1 MIFIWEVI
9 RKLLNRLEID
19 NNKLKKEENRKIM
32 VKNIKETLYTGY
44 KLLFSGI
51 TEEEKE
57 IFYFDDNHSDFYS
70 VCMIISD
77 YYKIPIKTDA
87 KSKRIVVNE
96 ENITEGTENIIGAR
110 IRKVVLR
117 EGWNKNERG
126 VLVAFEEDNKSIFV
140 MIPSYKKG
148 YRIYD
153 IKGKKVMELNSDNIK
168 KIPYTAYSVY
178 KPLPES
184 SMDFNMMM
192 KYVISSINRKD
203 ISSIFLFSFIAGL
216 VSLVF
221 PVITGNIVDE
231 LIPFS
236 NIKQSFLMLYIFII
250 TTITLYLVKIARAAA
265 IVRVDKNIQYYL
277 QSAIWDRLLK
287 LPVSFFKDYSS
298 GEMSE
303 RANGIMEISS
313 KISQVIIS
321 SFLSMFFACFYL
333 LLIFYYDFTFA
344 LYSAALLFFVM
355 GTVISFSYIKYNYQ
369 KVVTELDGKC
379 SSLMFEIINGI
390 EKVRMYAAENHL
402 FMLWS
407 SLFSKKKN
415 YYKKVEM
422 INNFQN
428 TVISI
433 TPVIINLFMF
443 WFFVSFN
450 MYKMTTGVF
459 FAFTT
464 ALTGFTMSVTDAA
477 ISVENIVEA
486 VPLYKRLFPI
496 INSEIENAGEKE
508 NIGIVSGKIM
518 LKDVSFRYTQ
528 EHSLI
533 LNGITFNINPGES
546 VAIVGASGSGK
557 STLLRLLL
565 GFENL
570 TSGDIMIDNK
580 SIKDIDIKDYRKQ
593 IGVVLQDSRL
603 LSGDIY
609 SNIRGNLNISAE
621 EIEEI
626 LKKTGIYDEISEMPM
641 GMHTIIDEN
650 AKTISEGQKQRLLIA
665 RAIAGNPSIL
675 FLDEATSSLDNMAQR
690 KIMEMFNSLKITRIS
705 IAHRLSTVKE
715 ADKIIVLKDGF
726 VNDIGTFNE
735 LMEKKGYFYNMTNA
749 V

>member
-96 ENITEGTENIIGAR
+96 ENIKEGTENIIGAR

-236 NIKQSFLMLYIFII
+236 TS
-250 TTITLYLVKIARAAA
+250 LV
-265 IVRVDKNIQYYL
+265 
-277 QSAIWDRLLK
+277 S
-287 LPVSFFKDYSS
+287 
-298 GEMSE
+298 
-303 RANGIMEISS
+303 
-313 KISQVIIS
+313 
-321 SFLSMFFACFYL
+321 
-333 LLIFYYDFTFA
+333 
-344 LYSAALLFFVM
+344 
-355 GTVISFSYIKYNYQ
+355 
-369 KVVTELDGKC
+369 
-379 SSLMFEIINGI
+379 
-390 EKVRMYAAENHL
+390 
-402 FMLWS
+402 
-407 SLFSKKKN
+407 
-415 YYKKVEM
+415 
-422 INNFQN
+422 
-428 TVISI
+428 
-433 TPVIINLFMF
+433 
-443 WFFVSFN
+443 
-450 MYKMTTGVF
+450 
-459 FAFTT
+459 
-464 ALTGFTMSVTDAA
+464 
-477 ISVENIVEA
+477 
-486 VPLYKRLFPI
+486 
-496 INSEIENAGEKE
+496 
-508 NIGIVSGKIM
+508 
-518 LKDVSFRYTQ
+518 
-528 EHSLI
+528 
-533 LNGITFNINPGES
+533 
-546 VAIVGASGSGK
+546 
-557 STLLRLLL
+557 
-565 GFENL
+565 
-570 TSGDIMIDNK
+570 
-580 SIKDIDIKDYRKQ
+580 
-593 IGVVLQDSRL
+593 
-603 LSGDIY
+603 
-609 SNIRGNLNISAE
+609 
-621 EIEEI
+621 
-626 LKKTGIYDEISEMPM
+626 
-641 GMHTIIDEN
+641 
-650 AKTISEGQKQRLLIA
+650 
-665 RAIAGNPSIL
+665 
-675 FLDEATSSLDNMAQR
+675 
-690 KIMEMFNSLKITRIS
+690 
-705 IAHRLSTVKE
+705 
-715 ADKIIVLKDGF
+715 
-726 VNDIGTFNE
+726 
-735 LMEKKGYFYNMTNA
+735 
-749 V
+749 